1 MENLRQDIKA
11 DFERIVRKYNP
22 NTKAFAGGLSEMEV
36 LKAHYIISDYFISEG
51 VSSLA

>member
-22 NTKAFAGGLSEMEV
+22 SKKAFAGGLSDKGGKTKCVNMIM
-36 LKAHYIISDYFISEG
+36 L
-51 VSSLA
+51 